1 MQAPA
6 LWGPP
11 APRPPSLLLPQGML
25 KSNSCLKRRPPVPST
40 SPPPGPLPHRGGC
53 GGSARAGN
61 ISGIAPCPTSQPRGD
76 PGGGARQGRGRA
88 KGRGNERVQS
98 GQKPTP
104 SCTHILLF
112 SPRITTLGIGH
123 TGGNTCQL
131 EPFGPYRRPGSCC
144 DLPSAR
150 ALPAGRRRWCFIHLF
165 PLLPRGGFG
174 VLTVAAQS
182 RWA

>member
-88 KGRGNERVQS
+88 KGRGNGPVERSEPDPKLHTHPALLSPHHYARDWAYGGKHMPARALRAVQ
-98 GQKPTP
+98 TAR
-104 SCTHILLF
+104 F
-112 SPRITTLGIGH
+112 
-123 TGGNTCQL
+123 
-131 EPFGPYRRPGSCC
+131 CC

-150 ALPAGRRRWCFIHLF
+150 ALPAGCRRWCFIHLF
-165 PLLPRGGFG
+165 PLPPRGGFG

-182 RWA
+182 RWV